1 MNTSLP
7 SSSDRC
13 ATPCPLLHKVERHLS
28 RMKPRKSPGFDGIP
42 LKLWRAAAPAVISSG
57 QLSTEW
63 RGRRFE
69 KRFKEGDP
77 TQCANDRGL
86 LVEGQNLQEHHEHS
100 VPTRLCG
107 CMKVPTPLQCGCM
120 NLRCAARAPHTTRTF
135 LLCCMQRRM
144 LGAAIFV
151 HFSTT
156 FDKVIRQTIIGVT
169 FDLNEA
175 VLAKPS
181 APLSPTCL
189 RLLNT
194 FTPVEVCCVSFMCQI
209 IRLYAALQ
217 TNTWFVLGGS
227 SRTIRTSPRA
237 RQGYKFGA
245 LIFNLACGRALTQ
258 LTECLARDQMCF
270 LWCSEASL
278 WTIEQGSSADREI
291 TCVDDQVLFV
301 TDTTC
306 EELKSKLVRFFS
318 ASDLA
323 FPEHNLSIN
332 WEPGETET
340 LIAWRGPFSV
350 SLNRE
355 TLNLGT
361 SSSTQCVVANQYR
374 HVCVSARP
382 THLVLPMSATTS
394 TKPP

>member
-1 MNTSLP
+1 
-7 SSSDRC
+7 
-13 ATPCPLLHKVERHLS
+13 
-28 RMKPRKSPGFDGIP
+28 
-42 LKLWRAAAPAVISSG
+42 
-57 QLSTEW
+57 
-63 RGRRFE
+63 
-69 KRFKEGDP
+69 
-77 TQCANDRGL
+77 
-86 LVEGQNLQEHHEHS
+86 
-100 VPTRLCG
+100 
-107 CMKVPTPLQCGCM
+107 M

-144 LGAAIFV
+144 LVAAIFV
-151 HFSTT
+151 HFSTA
-156 FDKVIRQTIIGVT
+156 FDNVIRQTIFGVI

-181 APLSPTCL
+181 APLSPTCP

-194 FTPVEVCCVSFMCQI
+194 FTPVEVCCVSFMCLGRSFGCTRPCI
-209 IRLYAALQ
+209 L
-217 TNTWFVLGGS
+217 VLGGS
-227 SRTIRTSPRA
+227 SRTICTSLAA

-270 LWCSEASL
+270 PWCSDASL

-323 FPEHNLSIN
+323 FPEHNLSTN

-340 LIAWRGPFSV
+340 LIAWRGPGSV
-350 SLNRE
+350 SMNRE

-382 THLVLPMSATTS
+382 THLVLSQAHSQKSPYTLYEWSE
-394 TKPP
+394 PHR